1 MRFLKYW
8 YYRIM
13 YNFVCKSKKE
23 YYKSMKYKY
32 KVALFSK
39 SKICVQGKNN
49 EYDIFKIKA
58 HNINLTINGDNNKVI
73 IGDGC
78 MFRGRCNIIVIG
90 DNNKLVIGDNCF
102 INNVGP
108 MLFAIGWGGLT
119 DTHFASILVGENSY
133 IGGADIVAMENNS
146 EIIIGKNCML
156 STMISIYGTDYHS
169 ILDLEGRLLNYGK
182 KVVIGDNCWIGN
194 DVKITKKAFIPN
206 NTIVGIGSV
215 VSSKFEEENTVIAGN
230 PAKVVKRGVK
240 FDRLAPNVYLEKHP
254 EAIV

>member
-1 MRFLKYW
+1 MC
-8 YYRIM
+8 
-13 YNFVCKSKKE
+13 NFVCKSKKE

-32 KVALFSK
+32 KVDLFSK

-78 MFRGRCNIIVIG
+78 TFRGCCNIIVRG
-90 DNNKLVIGDNCF
+90 DNNKLVIGNNCF
-102 INNVGP
+102 ISNASP
-108 MLFAIGWGGLT
+108 MFFGIGLREVT
-119 DTHFASILVGENSY
+119 YTHFASILVGENSY

-146 EIIIGKNCML
+146 EIIIGKNCL
-156 STMISIYGTDYHS
+156 IAYNVVIYATDMHS
-169 ILDLEGRLLNYGK
+169 LLDRNGKLINYGK
-182 KVVIGDNCWIGN
+182 KVIIGDHCWLAR

>member
-13 YNFVCKSKKE
+13 CNFACKSKKE

-49 EYDIFKIKA
+49 EYDVFKIKA

-78 MFRGRCNIIVIG
+78 WFNNVCNIFIRG
-90 DNNKLVIGDNCF
+90 DNNKIIIGDVCF
-102 INNVGP
+102 ISHAGAVS
-108 MLFAIGWGGLT
+108 FTIGNMGLT
-119 DTHFASILVGENSY
+119 TTNSALLSVGDGTFINGAY
-133 IGGADIVAMENNS
+133 IQSLENNS

-156 STMISIYGTDYHS
+156 STKILIYGTDYHS